1 MILTIALGTK
11 ADVFMA
17 TIIKEIK
24 VVKLKNFRY
33 VEDRK
38 IQLTEKLQKDMK
50 KLETKL
56 FDLEI
61 EILNSAYDFEN
72 KRVRIIEYF
81 DKDYWDGRGVYCI
94 NIIQYING
102 NALCLRVLPTVDSK
116 YKRVCNIVK
125 DIVLAGKKELVDC
138 GFSVVY

>member
-1 MILTIALGTK
+1 M
-11 ADVFMA
+11 
-17 TIIKEIK
+17 
-24 VVKLKNFRY
+24 LKNFRY
-33 VEDRK
+33 CEDIK
-38 IQLTEKLQKDMK
+38 IPLTEKMKTDMETK
-50 KLETKL
+50 GTKL

-61 EILNSAYDFEN
+61 EMLNNTYDFEN

-138 GFSVVY
+138 GFSIVY